1 MIVFYYEWATT
12 DECDKVLNLLDIYER
27 ASSQKMNKNNTT
39 FFSKSA
45 PKNVLLAIKESLVLQ
60 EITQYEKYLGLP
72 SLIRRG
78 KKQSFNYIKE
88 RIWKKLQG

>member
-39 FFSKSA
+39 FFSKST

-72 SLIRRG
+72 PLIGRG